1 MATSTLRPLS
11 IGEILDA
18 GIKVV
23 QRQWRP
29 LIKSILL
36 FVFPLAVVSTLLVA
50 AIDPDQL
57 ELNPENTPPLGQEDA
72 ADLGGMAVTLVLGV
86 LTFLM
91 VTIACFK
98 IVCDAWLGAT
108 PDVGRSLRFGL
119 RRVWPAFLLTL
130 VWTVCVFGAALLII
144 PGIWLCVVW
153 SLSLPALLFEGAGPI
168 QALRRSFALV
178 KGRWWATFLLVLV
191 GLVLVTLFG
200 TVVSLLPQAFAEI
213 FAPENALANG
223 IASVIG
229 TTIAGVILYPYSSA
243 LLTIMYF
250 DQRVR
255 KEGFDLQLLAQ
266 GVGVE
271 HDPDAPLPA
280 PYVGGP
286 SAPPYVDGPPAPPP
300 PPTWSP
306 PPEQPWSSPGGW
318 SAPEPDAPCA
328 AADRG
333 RGRLAE
339 EEGRPGRLAPAR
351 GAARAR
357 RVVSARPRR
366 GRRAPADRRGG
377 S

>member
-1 MATSTLRPLS
+1 
-11 IGEILDA
+11 
-18 GIKVV
+18 
-23 QRQWRP
+23 
-29 LIKSILL
+29 
-36 FVFPLAVVSTLLVA
+36 
-50 AIDPDQL
+50 
-57 ELNPENTPPLGQEDA
+57 
-72 ADLGGMAVTLVLGV
+72 
-86 LTFLM
+86 M

-108 PDVGRSLRFGL
+108 PDIGRSLRFGL
-119 RRVWPAFLLTL
+119 RRAWPAFLLTL

-200 TVVSLLPQAFAEI
+200 TIVSLLPQAFAEI

-286 SAPPYVDGPPAPPP
+286 SAPPYVGGPPAPPP
-300 PPTWSP
+300 QTWSP

-318 SAPEPDAPCA
+318 SAPEPDAPSPRPTEDEGVSLKKKGDR
-328 AADRG
+328 ADWLPPEAPRG
-333 RGRLAE
+333 
-339 EEGRPGRLAPAR
+339 PGGL
-351 GAARAR
+351 
-357 RVVSARPRR
+357 
-366 GRRAPADRRGG
+366 
-377 S
+377 

>member
-23 QRQWRP
+23 QRHWRP

-57 ELNPENTPPLGQEDA
+57 ELDPENTPPLGQEDA
-72 ADLGGMAVTLVLGV
+72 AALGGMAVTLVLGL

-119 RRVWPAFLLTL
+119 RRAWPAFLLTL
-130 VWTVCVFGAALLII
+130 VWTICVAGATLLII

-153 SLSLPALLFEGAGPI
+153 ALSLPALLFEGAGPI

-191 GLVLVTLFG
+191 GFVLVTLFG
-200 TVVSLLPQAFAEI
+200 TIVSLLPQAFAEI

-286 SAPPYVDGPPAPPP
+286 SPAPPYVGGPPAP

-318 SAPEPDAPCA
+318 SAPEPADDAPA
-328 AADRG
+328 
-333 RGRLAE
+333 
-339 EEGRPGRLAPAR
+339 
-351 GAARAR
+351 
-357 RVVSARPRR
+357 PRR
-366 GRRAPADRRGG
+366 TEDEGVSLEKKGKRADWLPPEAPRGPG
-377 S
+377 GL